1 MATLQNAINANSTTP
16 LALVQGGTSAS
27 LTASNGGIV
36 YSGASGLAIL
46 SGTATADQVLLSGSS
61 TTPAWSTATFSP
73 TYSASNLLYSNGA
86 NTVTGLATADS
97 AVLVTSSAGVP
108 VWSGVMTNG
117 QVVIGSTGATPTAAT
132 LTAGTGISITNG
144 AGSITITNTSLASS
158 WSVVTSGS
166 TTLAAGHSYAA
177 NSASQLTFA
186 LPATAAVGDT
196 YQILSINTGGFVTS
210 QAAGQQIFMGNLS
223 DTLGATGTVTSNS
236 TSGDWIEIVC
246 VVANT
251 TFYANEKQGQVSLA

>member
-16 LALVQGGTSAS
+16 LTLVQGGSSAS

-36 YSGASGLAIL
+36 WSNASQMQIL

-61 TTPAWSTATFSP
+61 GAPSWSTAT
-73 TYSASNLLYSNGA
+73 Y
-86 NTVTGLATADS
+86 LATLTANELVYASSSNVMAQLASADS
-97 AVLVTSSAGVP
+97 AVLVSSSAGVP
-108 VWSGVMTNG
+108 VWSSTMTNG
-117 QVVIGSTGATPTAAT
+117 QLIIGSTGATPTAAT
-132 LTAGTGISITNG
+132 LTAGSGISISNG
-144 AGSITITNTSLASS
+144 AGSITISNTAVGTS

-166 TTLAAGHSYAA
+166 TTLAAGHSYIA

-196 YQILSINTGGFVTS
+196 YQILSINTGGFITS
-210 QAAGQQIFMGNLS
+210 QSSGQQIFMGNLS
-223 DTLGATGTVTSNS
+223 DTLGATGTITSAS

-251 TFYANEKQGQVSLA
+251 TFYANEKQGQVNLA